1 MKLWSSLHV
10 NWLQAS
16 KWRAKI
22 TWHSPWINDALL
34 RDKEWSEHST
44 QKTRILFKGSLSANA
59 IQSRN
64 RNGPAS
70 EQQTPKSSDLARRSW
85 YKHAGVGLP
94 SVEKSLS
101 RAQGLKGWCS
111 YLINLIPHE
120 YAFSSKWQLAN
131 HWHIASILSLCHLWL
146 KRVTLGLLSGRRD
159 MDISETSKQIGVSQ
173 GAWLHWRKA
182 AENSSWRAAGRVC
195 NERF

>member
-1 MKLWSSLHV
+1 MLLWSCGAVSMWTGYKLQNEEQKSLDIHHELMMPFWEIRNEV
-10 NWLQAS
+10 STLL
-16 KWRAKI
+16 KK
-22 TWHSPWINDALL
+22 TW
-34 RDKEWSEHST
+34 
-44 QKTRILFKGSLSANA
+44 ILFKGSLSANA

-101 RAQGLKGWCS
+101 EFSLGLKGWCS
-111 YLINLIPHE
+111 YLINPIPHE

-131 HWHIASILSLCHLWL
+131 HWHIG
-146 KRVTLGLLSGRRD
+146 KNLLPVFYVFVLFGSRG
-159 MDISETSKQIGVSQ
+159 
-173 GAWLHWRKA
+173 WP
-182 AENSSWRAAGRVC
+182 
-195 NERF
+195 